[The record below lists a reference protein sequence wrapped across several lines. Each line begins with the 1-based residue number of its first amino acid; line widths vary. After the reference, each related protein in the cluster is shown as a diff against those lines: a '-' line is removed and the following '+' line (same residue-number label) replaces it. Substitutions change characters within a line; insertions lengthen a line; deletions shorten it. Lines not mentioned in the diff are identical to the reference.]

1 MSDETPAIKPD
12 RQRDI
17 RLLVIAGILG
27 CALGWFAATSPAS
40 PIKPAPDR
48 PVLRFLAKLA
58 KTGLWVM
65 MFAEQ
70 PPKEETQTYIVHARV
85 DEDGHPIINH
95 ARGW

>member
-1 MSDETPAIKPD
+1 MSDAPVTPD

-40 PIKPAPDR
+40 PIRPAPDR

-58 KTGLWVM
+58 RTGLWVM
-65 MFAEQ
+65 MFAE
-70 PPKEETQTYIVHARV
+70 PPPQETKTYIVHARV
-85 DEDGHPIINH
+85 DEDGHPVINH